1 MDLNCINLDSVDG
14 QKKRT
19 EEIGSFYKQCN
30 PWFKAKERNG
40 AAAHVTHC
48 SRSTVLASEAY
59 KLSFRK
65 D

>member
-1 MDLNCINLDSVDG
+1 MGLNCINLDSVDG

-30 PWFKAKERNG
+30 PWFKEKERNG

-48 SRSTVLASEAY
+48 S
-59 KLSFRK
+59 
-65 D
+65 